1 MTIFPDETTGI
12 ASDNKTWT
20 SFLQSAIA
28 PEIYGF
34 EKLDSLSY
42 YTNRLVELNKK
53 VSDHGP
59 ILVRTLYQQEV
70 FLTTMASSM

>member
-12 ASDNKTWT
+12 PSENKTWT
-20 SFLQSAIA
+20 SFIQSAIA

-53 VSDHGP
+53 VSVQSTV
-59 ILVRTLYQQEV
+59 LVRNVYKQAD
-70 FLTTMASSM
+70 F

>member
-12 ASDNKTWT
+12 ASENKTWT
-20 SFLQSAIA
+20 SFIQSAIA

-53 VSDHGP
+53 VSVQSTV
-59 ILVRTLYQQEV
+59 LVRNVYKQAD
-70 FLTTMASSM
+70 F